1 MTTDTQQTQQQRD
14 SNDHLPSV
22 DHPPS
27 RRFMSMSN
35 EPLRK
40 QTNNTDRSA
49 RPASSIRIGDH
60 LSSPLRAYGY
70 LTITY
75 SCRRHRRLPPPQ
87 LPPVVLIIIFIVPLL
102 PVALQG
108 PSPGTQTPPSAVCP
122 LPLLG
127 WLA

>member
-1 MTTDTQQTQQQRD
+1 
-14 SNDHLPSV
+14 
-22 DHPPS
+22 
-27 RRFMSMSN
+27 MSMSN

-60 LSSPLRAYGY
+60 LSSPLRAY

-108 PSPGTQTPPSAVCP
+108 PSPGT
-122 LPLLG
+122 
-127 WLA
+127 